1 MSRMLLYA
9 AGRRRSPAT
18 DAGLQRGRVPRNKG
32 RCYPADGRGDR
43 RRHAPG
49 RHRAPRS
56 TDARA
61 DLLCSGAP
69 GYASTRRSPSAKLTS
84 MPAAPQCSSATER
97 APAAARWA
105 WMTGLR
111 ATPVPAGR
119 PRRTAVGPLFCIL
132 TGPTRGRA
140 WSPAGARTTAPHRG
154 ARRRAPMIRCAPASS
169 RPRRRAGAR
178 GVALIV
184 IQRRRGH
191 TNLGITSIDLKA
203 SSAPRSS
210 TPSRP
215 PGASAAGERHVEDV
229 TAAGGHRPRRLPGRC
244 AGEDR

>member
-69 GYASTRRSPSAKLTS
+69 GYASTKALAFSEADVDARS
-84 MPAAPQCSSATER
+84 
-97 APAAARWA
+97 
-105 WMTGLR
+105 G
-111 ATPVPAGR
+111 
-119 PRRTAVGPLFCIL
+119 AVLVRHGK
-132 TGPTRGRA
+132 
-140 WSPAGARTTAPHRG
+140 G
-154 ARRRAPMIRCAPASS
+154 ARRREVGMDDRPESNSSTGWTSASNCRRS
-169 RPRRRAGAR
+169 AVLHPDRTDPRPRLVTGRRANDCATP
-178 GVALIV
+178 
-184 IQRRRGH
+184 RRSPACSDDSLRAGLV
-191 TNLGITSIDLKA
+191 T
-203 SSAPRSS
+203 P
-210 TPSRP
+210 TPSSWRAGCRADRHP
-215 PGASAAGERHVEDV
+215 TPARTHQSRHHLDRSQGIVSAEIVDTVTPAGRQCC
-229 TAAGGHRPRRLPGRC
+229 R
-244 AGEDR
+244 